1 MDFRYKSYRPY
12 GPIQFITSITSTVNL
27 VVNLPNGHKAV
38 VTFIGTVQLTTTLS
52 LQNVLCVPTFS
63 FDLVSISQLTK
74 NLTCLIFLDTLC
86 FIQGL
91 HPWRTAGLGKAK
103 GNLYLLDTSINSFP
117 SFSIPAFASNVSCV
131 NKISAAAAMPANF
144 SSFSSVKNKC
154 QDVHLWHATLGHPS
168 ISRQLL
174 LSHCIPQ
181 IAINNNENFTCTI
194 CPMAKQKMLPFPNTN
209 HVSKNAF
216 DLVHCDTWGP
226 FSIPTTDDF

>member
-38 VTFIGTVQLTTTLS
+38 VMFIGTVQLTTTLS

-91 HPWRTAGLGKAK
+91 HPWRTVGLGKAK

-131 NKISAAAAMPANF
+131 NKISAAAMPANELLQILVLLVLLRIN
-144 SSFSSVKNKC
+144 VKMYIYGMP
-154 QDVHLWHATLGHPS
+154 HWGIPPFLGNYFFL
-168 ISRQLL
+168 IVFLKLL
-174 LSHCIPQ
+174 
-181 IAINNNENFTCTI
+181 
-194 CPMAKQKMLPFPNTN
+194 
-209 HVSKNAF
+209 
-216 DLVHCDTWGP
+216 
-226 FSIPTTDDF
+226 